1 MLLPAGHTKKK
12 QYFFFRSHEDMFD
25 LYKEE
30 YSSKQLFTEYIA
42 DPDFIL
48 AYAHNVLEDALRCAV
63 PVPSE
68 EAQEALPELFSEP
81 LVFLKKTG

>member
-1 MLLPAGHTKKK
+1 
-12 QYFFFRSHEDMFD
+12 MFD

-48 AYAHNVLEDALRCAV
+48 AYAHNVLEDALKCAV

-68 EAQEALPELFSEP
+68 EAQEAPPELFS
-81 LVFLKKTG
+81 

>member
-1 MLLPAGHTKKK
+1 M
-12 QYFFFRSHEDMFD
+12 Q
-25 LYKEE
+25 EE
-30 YSSKQLFTEYIA
+30 LFAKLEVGQTVEGTVKNVTEYIA

-68 EAQEALPELFSEP
+68 EAQEAPPELFS
-81 LVFLKKTG
+81 

>member
-1 MLLPAGHTKKK
+1 
-12 QYFFFRSHEDMFD
+12 MFD

-30 YSSKQLFTEYIA
+30 YSSKAAFYRYIA

-68 EAQEALPELFSEP
+68 EAQEAPPELFSWTACFSS
-81 LVFLKKTG
+81 LSLIKNDR